1 MVRNST
7 QEGYYRAN
15 WLWVLTAF
23 GAHTGWGAYPV
34 LARYLQ
40 TVSEVPSFSLIAAG
54 SLTVLIVSGG
64 LIIPKI
70 GWSVFKSRILWIFAV
85 FVFTRAVTNML
96 AARFTLAIYVQLIT
110 LMTPF
115 LVAIL
120 SSTLF
125 KDHIPSY
132 TGRSI
137 LISLIGVVMI
147 MNGEINSAGMTFDL
161 SDKDWIGIILAISSS
176 FTLAMYMILVRRTAS
191 SNIPAE
197 AVFLVQFITLSTV
210 TPVLSILI
218 GENWNQWGELKINDW
233 LVFGAYSILV
243 LTGSNFGQINAL
255 RHLGA
260 PMVSSMMPWRL
271 VSALIFGAILL
282 NERLTSPWQII
293 GAIIVLITIT
303 WYLWKQK

>member
-1 MVRNST
+1 MRNKIKSD
-7 QEGYYRAN
+7 
-15 WLWVLTAF
+15 WFWVMIAF

-40 TVSEVPSFSLIAAG
+40 TVSNLPSFSLIAAG

-64 LIIPKI
+64 LILPRI
-70 GWSVFKSRILWIFAV
+70 GLSIFRSRILWIFAII
-85 FVFTRAVTNML
+85 VFTRAVTNML

-115 LVAIL
+115 LIALL

-125 KDHIPSY
+125 QEHIPPY

-137 LISLIGVVMI
+137 LISLFGVFLI
-147 MNGEINSAGMTFDL
+147 MSGKISRL
-161 SDKDWIGIILAISSS
+161 SVQFGIQDSDWIGIGLAITSS
-176 FTLAMYMILVRRTAS
+176 FSLAMYMIFVRKTGAA
-191 SNIPAE
+191 NIPAE
-197 AVFLVQFITLSTV
+197 AVFLVQFIILSV
-210 TPVLSILI
+210 ITPLLSLLI
-218 GENWNQWGELKINDW
+218 GENWDQWGTLSTKDW

-243 LTGSNFGQINAL
+243 LTGSNFSQINAL

-271 VSALIFGAILL
+271 VSALIFGALL
-282 NERLTSPWQII
+282 LGEKLTSPWQIA
-293 GAIIVLITIT
+293 GAGIVLITIT